1 MRVRGRSERNPLLY
15 CELNDPVARVKLV
28 HRLAPSSGRKLNR
41 EILRVNKIECLAQ
54 QTADLCARPVTV
66 DFDQVQMGEAID
78 QPRRCYFANAAKV
91 IGVNRVDTPAFE
103 LRGAIRHAVEHLIGA
118 IKEMNRAQDKIELVP
133 MLLDP
138 LTASRRMDWVIIQ
151 LDPSPDSQIGISFAQ
166 TIDLVEVDSGV

>member
-1 MRVRGRSERNPLLY
+1 MG
-15 CELNDPVARVKLV
+15 
-28 HRLAPSSGRKLNR
+28 
-41 EILRVNKIECLAQ
+41 
-54 QTADLCARPVTV
+54 QT
-66 DFDQVQMGEAID
+66 IN
-78 QPRRCYFANAAKV
+78 QPCRCYFGDTAKV

-118 IKEMNRAQDKIELVP
+118 IKKMNRAQDKIELVP

-166 TIDLVEVDSGV
+166 TIDLVEVDSGVITIVISESDVG